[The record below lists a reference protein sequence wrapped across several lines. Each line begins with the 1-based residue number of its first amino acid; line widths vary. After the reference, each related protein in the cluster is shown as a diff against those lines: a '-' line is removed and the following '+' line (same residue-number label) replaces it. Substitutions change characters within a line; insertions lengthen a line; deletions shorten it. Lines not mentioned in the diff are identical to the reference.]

1 MEEYEVES
9 IARYEAEQVVEDVKG
24 ELKELEGRIEDTEM
38 RVEGIDRELYQLQ
51 DIKSKVAKR
60 LEEASHEL
68 QFCEDAADVASI
80 LVDLFNEIAEIL
92 MA

>member
-1 MEEYEVES
+1 MKEYEVES
-9 IARYEAEQVVEDVKG
+9 IARYEAEQVAES
-24 ELKELEGRIEDTEM
+24 LKGRIEQTEE
-38 RVEGIDRELYQLQ
+38 RVAEIDDELYQLQ

-80 LVDLFNEIAEIL
+80 LVDLFNEIAEML
-92 MA
+92 KG

>member
-1 MEEYEVES
+1 MKEYEVES
-9 IARYEAEQVVEDVKG
+9 IARYEAEQVAG
-24 ELKELEGRIEDTEM
+24 PLKGRIEQTEE
-38 RVEGIDRELYQLQ
+38 RIAEIDEELYQLQ

-80 LVDLFNEIAEIL
+80 LVDLFNEIAEML
-92 MA
+92 KEWG